1 MDKSI
6 GFLLTSLARVNLI
19 NKLNIIIVSDAGL
32 TKWKQTYLIK
42 DYLSE
47 TLINFTPS
55 VYGVVSSLYPKS
67 DSVASS

>member
-1 MDKSI
+1 M
-6 GFLLTSLARVNLI
+6 
-19 NKLNIIIVSDAGL
+19 NIIIVSDAGL